1 MNNIKK
7 EYLDRVSAGMTYPK
21 RTKKYFLQELGSL
34 IESYIAEHPDATVKD
49 LENEFGKPE
58 EYKTNLADKETY
70 REMLKRAEKKTRL
83 FLILCI
89 ILGIVTVLAICF
101 IIYLIDIYGGTTYI
115 TNIEGVTK

>member
-1 MNNIKK
+1 MNNIIK

-21 RTKKYFLQELGSL
+21 RTKKYFLQELETL
-34 IESYIAEHPDATVKD
+34 IESYIAEHPDATVQD

-89 ILGIVTVLAICF
+89 VIGIVAVLAICF
-101 IIYLIDIYGGTTYI
+101 IIYLIDRYGGTTII
-115 TNIEGVTK
+115 TNIEFD